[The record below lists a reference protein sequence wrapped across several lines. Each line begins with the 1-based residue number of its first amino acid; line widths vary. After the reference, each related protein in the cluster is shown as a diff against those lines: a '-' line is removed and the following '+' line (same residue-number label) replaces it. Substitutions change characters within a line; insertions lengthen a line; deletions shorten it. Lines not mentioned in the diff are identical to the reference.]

1 MRAARLPVGVAAAAL
16 ILFSRASTG
25 SSIALELEPCHLE
38 LLAEE
43 VQCGVHDVYEDREAG
58 HGRRISIRFAV
69 LPALRRAAAPDPL
82 FVLAGGPGQGAQ
94 SFAPIATR
102 YFKQVRRTRAIVL
115 VDLRGTGRSHPLDCG
130 SNEDEIERLRSGGD
144 LFLGRQ
150 SDCLRQLD
158 ADVRHYTHAS
168 ALADLDEIR
177 QRLGFASINLWGGS
191 WGTRAALFYALR
203 YPDVVRSVVL
213 DGAAPLD
220 LGFPRTVAR
229 DAERGLNLL
238 VERCAA
244 EAACRTA
251 FPAARLALDALLERL
266 SAAPPTVSVK
276 HPRTAAAVSLTLTR
290 DIVAEIIRVGLYT
303 TTDAARLL
311 QTIQHATAG
320 DFAPLIA
327 QYVHSATMTT
337 DEMALGATMSVLCSE
352 DMPLVADTD
361 FESEAQGTFVGT
373 GYADAWRSRC
383 VGWPVG
389 PTLTTDHRGIS
400 GAAALIL
407 SGQTDP
413 VTPPQR
419 GDAMARHFPRHLHL
433 VVPGAAHNA
442 SFTGCVPD
450 LIAAFLDHGD
460 ATPLDA
466 SCIVKASLP
475 SIVLDD
481 AGGRP

>member
-1 MRAARLPVGVAAAAL
+1 
-16 ILFSRASTG
+16 
-25 SSIALELEPCHLE
+25 
-38 LLAEE
+38 
-43 VQCGVHDVYEDREAG
+43 
-58 HGRRISIRFAV
+58 
-69 LPALRRAAAPDPL
+69 
-82 FVLAGGPGQGAQ
+82 
-94 SFAPIATR
+94 
-102 YFKQVRRTRAIVL
+102 
-115 VDLRGTGRSHPLDCG
+115 
-130 SNEDEIERLRSGGD
+130 
-144 LFLGRQ
+144 
-150 SDCLRQLD
+150 
-158 ADVRHYTHAS
+158 VRHYTHAS
-168 ALADLDEIR
+168 ALADLEEIR

-220 LGFPRTVAR
+220 LGFPRTVAQ
-229 DAERGLNLL
+229 DAERALNLL

-251 FPAARLALDALLERL
+251 FPHARPAIDALLERL
-266 SAAPPTVSVK
+266 SVAPPTMSLK
-276 HPRTAAAVSLTLTR
+276 HPRTAVPVSLTLTR
-290 DIVAEIIRVGLYT
+290 DTVAEIIRVALYT

-311 QTIQHATAG
+311 PTIQHATAG

-327 QYVHSATMTT
+327 QYVHSTTMTT

-361 FESEAQGTFVGT
+361 FKSEAQGTFVGT
-373 GYADAWRSRC
+373 SYADAWRSRC

-389 PTLTTDHRGIS
+389 PELTMDHGGTS

-407 SGQTDP
+407 SGETDP
-413 VTPPQR
+413 ITPPQR
-419 GDAMARHFPRHLHL
+419 GDAMARHFPRRLHL

-450 LIAAFLDHGD
+450 LIAAFLDRGD
-460 ATPLDA
+460 ATPLDT
-466 SCIVKASLP
+466 SCIAKVSLP